1 MKTTLKKLWDMCN
14 FAETIADCKRAE
26 NAVRSAN
33 ISNDEFDDLMMTLT
47 YNYREAYRSERQ

>member
-26 NAVRSAN
+26 EAIRGAD

-47 YNYREAYRSERQ
+47 YNYREAYRAER

>member
-26 NAVRSAN
+26 EAVRNAD
-33 ISNDEFDDLMMTLT
+33 ISNDEFDELMMTLT
-47 YNYREAYRSERQ
+47 YNYREAYRGERQ